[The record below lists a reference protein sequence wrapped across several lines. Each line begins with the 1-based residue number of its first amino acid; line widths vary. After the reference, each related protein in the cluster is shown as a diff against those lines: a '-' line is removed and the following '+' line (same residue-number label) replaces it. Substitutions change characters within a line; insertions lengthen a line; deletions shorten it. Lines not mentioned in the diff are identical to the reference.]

1 MILVYNYH
9 LRLLVDVGGDQK
21 KLMGSGYG
29 I

>member
-1 MILVYNYH
+1 MILVYNYR